1 MYISYET
8 LHMRERTLQQVMK
21 KELKVNDAAFLLGV
35 SRRSIS
41 KWLWRYR
48 LEGIDGI
55 APKKPGPKSGK
66 THNRT
71 APQAE
76 EEVIRI
82 ARENPYKGPDWIADQ
97 LSVSLNQATVYRIL
111 KRRGV
116 RYGPDYQHK
125 RRKKKAYCLDIPGR
139 EVQVDVCFPFG
150 YQRDL
155 VVYDAIDDCSR
166 FVGAKVMNRCS
177 AETTIEFLKELI
189 MRSPFQI
196 RAIRTDQGREFSK
209 AVTAW
214 LASQGI
220 EHRKNPPYTPE
231 HNGKIERYH
240 RTFKEEEA
248 DTWSF
253 YASLDELNY
262 RLQLWLKEYNFRKK
276 HTGLGMKKLTPAQK
290 IAHSLILNSFS
301 PLNGNGMLQQYIN

>member
-8 LHMRERTLQQVMK
+8 LHMRERTLQKVMN
-21 KELKVNDAAFLLGV
+21 KEIKVNDAAFLLGV
-35 SRRSIS
+35 SRRSVS
-41 KWLWRYR
+41 KWLWRYK

-55 APKKPGPKSGK
+55 APEKPGPKSGE

-71 APQAE
+71 PQVIE
-76 EEVIRI
+76 EEVVKI
-82 ARENPYKGPDWIADQ
+82 AQEHPFKGPDWISDQ
-97 LSVSLNQATVYRIL
+97 LSVRLNQATVYRIL
-111 KRRGV
+111 KRKGL
-116 RYGPDYQHK
+116 RYGPGYQHK
-125 RRKKKAYCLDIPGR
+125 RRKKKSYCLDIPGR

-155 VVYDAIDDCSR
+155 AVYDAIDDCSR
-166 FVGAKVMNRCS
+166 FVGAKVMNHPTQES
-177 AETTIEFLKELI
+177 TIEFLKELI
-189 MRSPFQI
+189 SRSPFKI
-196 RAIRTDQGREFSK
+196 SAVRTDQGREFAK
-209 AVTAW
+209 AVTEF

-248 DTWSF
+248 NEWPF
-253 YASLDELNY
+253 HASLDELNY

-290 IAHSLILNSFS
+290 IAYSYICNSFND
-301 PLNGNGMLQQYIN
+301 PNGNGSLQQYSI

>member
-8 LHMRERTLQQVMK
+8 LHMRERTLQQIIK
-21 KELKVNDAAFLLGV
+21 KELKVKDGAFLLGV

-41 KWLWRYR
+41 KWLWKYRY
-48 LEGIDGI
+48 EGINGI

-71 APQAE
+71 PLVIE
-76 EEVIRI
+76 EEVIQI
-82 ARENPYKGPDWIADQ
+82 AQENPYKGPDWIADQ
-97 LSVSLNQATVYRIL
+97 LSVQLNQATVYRIL
-111 KRRGV
+111 KRRRV
-116 RYGPDYQHK
+116 RYGPGYQHQ

-155 VVYDAIDDCSR
+155 AVYDGIDDCSR
-166 FVGAKVMNRCS
+166 FVGAKVMNHPTQES
-177 AETTIEFLKELI
+177 TIVFLKELI
-189 MRSPFQI
+189 ARSPFRI
-196 RAIRTDQGREFSK
+196 SAVRTDQGREFAK
-209 AVTAW
+209 AVTEF
-214 LASQGI
+214 LATQGI
-220 EHRKNPPYTPE
+220 DHRKNPPYTPQ

-248 DTWSF
+248 NSWPFHATQE
-253 YASLDELNY
+253 ELNY

-276 HTGLGMKKLTPAQK
+276 HTGLGMKKLTPVEK
-290 IAHSLILNSFS
+290 IVYSLISNSFNPS
-301 PLNGNGMLQQYIN
+301 NGNGLLQQNKY